1 MQQSGI
7 FGIQNILDLARL
19 SPYGMDI
26 VEQAIA
32 LVVYPGSRNENTI
45 ERDLSTMVEIIKGL
59 TQTERFELI
68 NVLVEGSKFRN
79 PSSILSDL
87 LVEFFTEISRE
98 FDELVFIHEATT
110 VPSLKVALSHPNKKI
125 KIVAKSRSLIEKIE
139 LWVEFLELKNL
150 KISSDSLLLI
160 SRSFETDTTKRL
172 LISVPPFGGRI
183 DEAQL
188 AENNENVTKF
198 TRSDEFEVLSILNTG
213 ETPAIVVATDSLLF
227 RGGATLGSRAMLVES
242 GRLAGVVSLSS
253 KQSFKNTNVGA
264 NLLLL
269 KAAVEKDAQF
279 RTNSEIYLASD
290 RANMEDIFLK
300 NPTKA
305 VALLNSHSMQE
316 IDSSGANVRRLTD
329 ISEKNYE
336 LMPDRYLATE
346 TSSTLEAFFSKYQTI
361 ELQNLV
367 EIIRPIPIKEESG
380 EYKIHELM
388 ISDYKNGEFTDV
400 EGTNYKTLNIG
411 INTFVKIRNQTLRK
425 GDILISV
432 KATIGKVTL
441 ISEVNENHF
450 YSANQNMLIL
460 RLSEHAPIGHEALLS
475 YLSNEKVTQHLDS
488 VATGST
494 LKNLKVAYLKE
505 LKIPIPS
512 QELQNAIKQNFD
524 EQNSIYEEMKRL
536 ERELLLKKL
545 ENWPANELQSFPTLM
560 K

>member
-7 FGIQNILDLARL
+7 FGIQNILELAWQ
-19 SPYGMDI
+19 SQYGMDI
-26 VEQAIA
+26 IEQAIA
-32 LVVYPGSRNENTI
+32 IVVYPDSRDEKI
-45 ERDLSTMVEIIKGL
+45 VERDLSTMVEIIKGL
-59 TQTERFELI
+59 TQTERFDLI
-68 NVLVEGSKFRN
+68 NVLIEGNKFRN
-79 PSSILSDL
+79 PGLILSDL
-87 LVEFFTEISRE
+87 LVEFFTENARE
-98 FDELVFIHEATT
+98 FDEIVYVHEATI
-110 VPSLKVALSHPNKKI
+110 VPSLKVALLHPNKKI
-125 KIVAKSRSLIEKIE
+125 KFAAKNRSLIEKVE
-139 LWVEFLELKNL
+139 LWAEFLELKNL
-150 KISSDSLLLI
+150 KISSDPLLLI
-160 SRSFETDTTKRL
+160 SRSSETDKTRRL
-172 LISVPPFGGRI
+172 LISVPPFGGKI

-188 AENNENVTKF
+188 AEKYENVTKF
-198 TRSDEFEVLSILNTG
+198 TRTDEFEVLSILNTG
-213 ETPAIVVATDSLLF
+213 ETPAIVVTTDSFLF

-242 GRLAGVVSLSS
+242 GRLAGIVSLSA
-253 KQSFKNTNVGA
+253 KQSFKNTNVSA

-269 KAAVEKDAQF
+269 KGVVEKDAQF

-290 RANMEDIFLK
+290 RTNNADTFLK

-305 VALLNSHSMQE
+305 IALLNRHSMQE

-329 ISEKNYE
+329 ISDKNYE
-336 LMPDRYLATE
+336 LMPDRYLDTE
-346 TSSTLEAFFSKYQTI
+346 TSLTLDAFFSKYQTI

-388 ISDYKNGEFTDV
+388 ISDYKNGEFTGI
-400 EGTNYKTLNIG
+400 EGTGYKTLNIG
-411 INTFVKIRNQTLRK
+411 INTFVKIRNQMLRK

-432 KATIGKVTL
+432 KATIGKVSL

-450 YSANQNMLIL
+450 YGANQNMLIL

-512 QELQNAIKQNFD
+512 RELQEAIKQNFD
-524 EQNSIYEEMKRL
+524 EQHSIYEEMKRL

-545 ENWPANELQSFPTLM
+545 ENWPANELQTFPSLM

>member
-1 MQQSGI
+1 M
-7 FGIQNILDLARL
+7 
-19 SPYGMDI
+19 
-26 VEQAIA
+26 
-32 LVVYPGSRNENTI
+32 
-45 ERDLSTMVEIIKGL
+45 
-59 TQTERFELI
+59 
-68 NVLVEGSKFRN
+68 
-79 PSSILSDL
+79 
-87 LVEFFTEISRE
+87 
-98 FDELVFIHEATT
+98 
-110 VPSLKVALSHPNKKI
+110 
-125 KIVAKSRSLIEKIE
+125 
-139 LWVEFLELKNL
+139 
-150 KISSDSLLLI
+150 
-160 SRSFETDTTKRL
+160 

-183 DEAQL
+183 EEAQL

-545 ENWPANELQSFPTLM
+545 ENWPANEFQSFPTLM

>member
-1 MQQSGI
+1 MQQVGI
-7 FGIQNILDLARL
+7 FGLQNILDLAQR
-19 SPYGMDI
+19 SSQGMNI
-26 VEQAIA
+26 IERAIEF
-32 LVVYPGSRNENTI
+32 VVDPKFRHEIQG
-45 ERDLSTMVEIIKGL
+45 ERDLSTMVEIVKSL
-59 TQTERFELI
+59 TQIERFELI
-68 NVLVEGSKFRN
+68 KMLAGGAIFWKSG
-79 PSSILSDL
+79 PILSDPL
-87 LVEFFTEISRE
+87 IEFFAQVSKD
-98 FDELVFIHEATT
+98 FDEVFFVHHAAA
-110 VPSLKVALSHPNKKI
+110 VASLKAALSHPDKKFKFTARNRSI
-125 KIVAKSRSLIEKIE
+125 TAKLE
-139 LWVEFLELKNL
+139 LWANFLELQNI
-150 KISSDSLLLI
+150 KIISDTLLPGSL
-160 SRSFETDTTKRL
+160 SFEKDPARCL
-172 LISVPPFGGRI
+172 QISVPPFGAKL
-183 DEAQL
+183 DESQIAQ
-188 AENNENVTKF
+188 NYENVTKF
-198 TRSDEFEVLSILNTG
+198 TRTDEFEVLSILNTG
-213 ETPAIVVATDSLLF
+213 ESPAIVVTSDSLLF

-269 KAAVEKDAQF
+269 KAVVEKDAQF

-290 RANMEDIFLK
+290 RTNSEANFLK

-305 VALLNSHSMQE
+305 VALLNHHSMQE

-336 LMPDRYLATE
+336 LMPDRYLDTE
-346 TSSTLEAFFSKYQTI
+346 TSLTLDAFFSKYQTI

-388 ISDYKNGEFTDV
+388 ISDYKNGEFTGV
-400 EGTNYKTLNIG
+400 AGTSYKTLNIG
-411 INTFVKIRNQTLRK
+411 INTFVKIRNQMLRK

-432 KATIGKVTL
+432 KATIGKVSL

-450 YSANQNMLIL
+450 YGANQNMLIL

-512 QELQNAIKQNFD
+512 RELQEAIKQNFD
-524 EQNSIYEEMKRL
+524 EQHSIYEEMKRL

-545 ENWPANELQSFPTLM
+545 ENWPTNELQSFPSLM